1 MKTILK
7 TRKLWDIIEN
17 RVTVSSSSE
26 NTPALPE
33 RERWSSY
40 ETYDGNANTQIA
52 ISDVI
57 FPRIAPTTSSKDAW
71 NAWKMEFQR
80 SSQVKMINLQ
90 SLRKEYENL
99 KMSESDSINTFSTKL
114 IDMGNQLRIHGE
126 EKSDTTRNMSISRNS
141 Q

>member
-1 MKTILK
+1 M
-7 TRKLWDIIEN
+7 
-17 RVTVSSSSE
+17 
-26 NTPALPE
+26 
-33 RERWSSY
+33 
-40 ETYDGNANTQIA
+40 
-52 ISDVI
+52 
-57 FPRIAPTTSSKDAW
+57 
-71 NAWKMEFQR
+71 
-80 SSQVKMINLQ
+80 KMINLQ